1 MKIAA
6 MAPAAFCAALLLSS
20 CNTTDALT
28 PQVDIGDTSTQS
40 TPVTSAEARR
50 IANGPEPTVTRGAPE
65 QSFPSTPEQA
75 YRSDRPQT
83 SLEAQAQALQN
94 GQQMYPDTAA
104 LMQPG
109 EPPSQQAQPEPQA
122 TEQAGSQ
129 EAPRARHAT
138 SHPLPAAASSSSQ
151 QPPASPQVA
160 SLPPTSAAGTVRFLP
175 IIGAP
180 VQAVTP
186 LSRQL
191 GAEARANGLT
201 IKNSADTTAEHILKG
216 YFSAFSEGD
225 KVTIVYVWDVLD
237 NSGARQHRMQGQES
251 FPSEAKD
258 PWASVPPSLMQQ
270 IAQKT
275 ITNYLTWR
283 GQQSG

>member
-1 MKIAA
+1 MKHAA
-6 MAPAAFCAALLLSS
+6 IAPAALFAALVLTS

-50 IANGPEPTVTRGAPE
+50 IANGPDTGVTLGAPP
-65 QSFPSTPEQA
+65 QNFPSAPEQA
-75 YRSDRPQT
+75 YQSSRPQS

-94 GQQMYPDTAA
+94 GQQMYPDTAL
-104 LMQPG
+104 LMQSDAAP
-109 EPPSQQAQPEPQA
+109 
-122 TEQAGSQ
+122 TEQAEEAPPAAEQARQQ
-129 EAPRARHAT
+129 EAPRPRRAA
-138 SHPLPAAASSSSQ
+138 PMAASASQ
-151 QPPASPQVA
+151 SASAAPETSQVA

-191 GAEARANGLT
+191 GAESRANGLT

-237 NSGARQHRMQGQES
+237 NAGARQHRMQGQES

-270 IAQKT
+270 IARKT
-275 ITNYLTWR
+275 IANYLEWR
-283 GQQSG
+283 GKQSG

>member
-6 MAPAAFCAALLLSS
+6 IAPAALFAALVLSS

-50 IANGPEPTVTRGAPE
+50 IANGPEPTISRGAPE
-65 QSFPSTPEQA
+65 QSFPSVPEQA
-75 YRSDRPQT
+75 YQSSSPQS
-83 SLEAQAQALQN
+83 SLEAQAQALQH

-104 LMQPG
+104 LMQPDPAPAQLA
-109 EPPSQQAQPEPQA
+109 EQAPQAEEPEPA
-122 TEQAGSQ
+122 EQAPKPRRA
-129 EAPRARHAT
+129 APM
-138 SHPLPAAASSSSQ
+138 AASSS
-151 QPPASPQVA
+151 PPSSAPAAPQLA
-160 SLPPTSAAGTVRFLP
+160 SLPPAAASAAGTVRFLP

-201 IKNSADTTAEHILKG
+201 IKNSADTSAEHILKG

-225 KVTIVYVWDVLD
+225 KVTVVYVWDVLD
-237 NSGARQHRMQGQES
+237 NAGARQHRMQGQES
-251 FPSEAKD
+251 FPSQAQD

-275 ITNYLTWR
+275 IANYLQWR
-283 GQQSG
+283 GQQAG

>member
-1 MKIAA
+1 MKFAIIS
-6 MAPAAFCAALLLSS
+6 PAALLAALVLSS

-50 IANGPEPTVTRGAPE
+50 IANGPDTGVTLGAPP
-65 QSFPSTPEQA
+65 QNFPSAPEQA
-75 YRSDRPQT
+75 YQSSRPQS
-83 SLEAQAQALQN
+83 SLEAQAQALNN

-104 LMQPG
+104 LMQPDAAPAR
-109 EPPSQQAQPEPQA
+109 ETAEAPQA
-122 TEQAGSQ
+122 EEQTPAE
-129 EAPRARHAT
+129 EAPRPRRAA
-138 SHPLPAAASSSSQ
+138 PMAASSS
-151 QPPASPQVA
+151 QPPAAPQVA
-160 SLPPTSAAGTVRFLP
+160 SLPPASAAAGTVRFLP

-201 IKNSADTTAEHILKG
+201 IKNSADTSAEHILKG

-225 KVTIVYVWDVLD
+225 KVTVVYVWDVLD
-237 NSGARQHRMQGQES
+237 NAGARQHRMQGQES
-251 FPSEAKD
+251 FPSQAKD

-275 ITNYLTWR
+275 IANYLEWR
-283 GQQSG
+283 SQQSG